1 MLPHVPILFV
11 PNITSANLFSSA
23 LERVLLQLM
32 ARFHLWHDTSLAHLP
47 LKFGAILTPY
57 ASTSFVNRRFRIF
70 QSPMLRPPLFS
81 VFSKA
86 TAFILPLIFWQRT
99 FWLPIL
105 SLSPFAHGYLPC
117 GTLNTSLYLGMFPNS
132 QSGDPNQ
139 QNVDMHQHC
148 ILVAASNPYPLQTP
162 IYVPQLQ
169 NLEQSETI
177 DSFPGNRLY
186 DAEAVAKAFPQFSIS
201 LSVICPKELPKIKGI
216 YNAGNRNSKAADP
229 PVLAKT
235 PHFLILISEG
245 FREAQGALKV
255 GEGYSNSSESEKAST
270 SALKIWVDAFVP
282 SCSKMAPCN
291 ANSSAYIS
299 SHMNNKEY
307 VVFQAMN
314 PYGFRGHLEDKKK
327 LLLQRLLFWINREL
341 EIVALL
347 QFLFG
352 K

>member
-1 MLPHVPILFV
+1 MAAKRLIVVVESTAAMGPYWETILRDYLDKIIRCFGENDSTV
-11 PNITSANLFSSA
+11 QNSCSNVEFA
-23 LERVLLQLM
+23 LVSYNTHGCYSGCL
-32 ARFHLWHDTSLAHLP
+32 
-47 LKFGAILTPY
+47 
-57 ASTSFVNRRFRIF
+57 V
-70 QSPMLRPPLFS
+70 
-81 VFSKA
+81 
-86 TAFILPLIFWQRT
+86 QRT
-99 FWLPIL
+99 GWTRDPDVFFMWLSSI
-105 SLSPFAHGYLPC
+105 PFSGGGFNDAVIAEGLAEA
-117 GTLNTSLYLGMFPNS
+117 LVMFPNS

-186 DAEAVAKAFPQFSIS
+186 DAEAVAKAFPQ
-201 LSVICPKELPKIKGI
+201 
-216 YNAGNRNSKAADP
+216 GNRNSKAADP

-255 GEGYSNSSESEKAST
+255 GE
-270 SALKIWVDAFVP
+270 